1 MTVEDERCM
10 NLVNQLNRDIQG
22 FIRKSIESSSF
33 NIEKWSPLSY
43 GSETIRCWEIKGC
56 RNEEC
61 PSYGDQDYRCW
72 LTTGTLCGGQVQG
85 EFAKKI
91 KTCFDCEI
99 FKNISGDSLGLLY
112 ENINILIFHIE
123 EKTIRLRELAIKDP
137 LTGLYNR
144 NFLNEVI
151 KREAAWAART
161 SSPLSFLMLD
171 IDSFKQ
177 VNDTLGHSVG
187 DHILKEAAT
196 LIKKNLRETDY
207 LFRWGGD
214 EFLIILPNTD
224 CDKLINVVP
233 RLLTAVD
240 GWNKDSEAGYGYKL
254 SFSIG
259 CSTCTRGCD
268 YLKALEEADSRMYQN
283 KMEKRNNVSDGSN
296 S

>member
-1 MTVEDERCM
+1 M
-10 NLVNQLNRDIQG
+10 
-22 FIRKSIESSSF
+22 SH
-33 NIEKWSPLSY
+33 Y
-43 GSETIRCWEIKGC
+43 
-56 RNEEC
+56 
-61 PSYGDQDYRCW
+61 
-72 LTTGTLCGGQVQG
+72 
-85 EFAKKI
+85 
-91 KTCFDCEI
+91 
-99 FKNISGDSLGLLY
+99 LLY

-283 KMEKRNNVSDGSN
+283 KMEKRNNVSDGSIRLVFMN
-296 S
+296 